1 MIDAQAYVLREKG
14 VIPELE
20 DVQVSDE
27 LSVGQVLLRVLYSG
41 LCATQM
47 EEIFV
52 ASRNAKYMPHLFGH
66 EGVGVIQA
74 VGPGVE
80 TKQVGE
86 TCVIHWRQSSVGLDA
101 EPGHYYFSNGQK
113 ISSGKV
119 VTFSTQ
125 VVVPE
130 NRITHCPNGVAIP
143 TAPVLGCSLPT
154 GWGSVVRVGKVRLG
168 DVVIVVGLGAVGT
181 SAARVALAAGASKVI
196 VVEPREVDPPML
208 NDPLVVHFSSVDD
221 MGLWLELQKHSGEKV
236 LAIDTSGSPSVIE
249 SLLEQLKPESR
260 LVLVGMPKEGGKV
273 RLDTQK
279 LLDGLRITGSNGGDF
294 DPARDLLEI
303 TRLSETSS
311 LADFMQETN
320 LVGIGSLGLALNL
333 QRNSR
338 KKQILDL
345 STPQASQKR
354 GGA

>member
-1 MIDAQAYVLREKG
+1 MIDAQAYVLRETG

-20 DVQVSDE
+20 DIQVSDE
-27 LSVGQVLLRVLYSG
+27 LSVGQVRLKVLYSG

-52 ASRNAKYMPHLFGH
+52 SSRNAKYMPHVFGH

-101 EPGHYYFSNGQK
+101 EPGHYFSNGQK

-130 NRITHCPNGVAIP
+130 NRITHCPIDVSIT
-143 TAPVLGCSLPT
+143 TASVLGCSLPT
-154 GWGSVVRVGKVRLG
+154 GWGSVVRVGKIRPG
-168 DVVIVVGLGAVGT
+168 DVAIIVGLGAVGT

-196 VVEPREVDPPML
+196 VVEPREVDPAML
-208 NDPLVVHFSSVDD
+208 KTPLVVHFASVDD
-221 MGLWLELQKHSGEKV
+221 VGLRLELHKHSGEKV
-236 LAIDTSGSPSVIE
+236 LAIDTSGSQSAIE
-249 SLLEQLKPESR
+249 SLLEHLKPESR
-260 LVLVGMPKEGGKV
+260 LVLVGMPKEGEKV

-279 LLDGLRITGSNGGDF
+279 LLDGLRIIGSNGGDF
-294 DPARDLLEI
+294 DPAKDLLEI
-303 TRLSETSS
+303 TRLSDTPS
-311 LADFMQETN
+311 LADLMQETN
-320 LVGIGSLGLALNL
+320 MVGIGSLRLALDL
-333 QRNSR
+333 QRHSR

-345 STPQASQKR
+345 SNPQASQKK